1 MARRFNSLSDCRR
14 YLSDVLN
21 RLEAG
26 ELEGDDVKVRSYC
39 TQILSKIISES
50 DLEAR
55 VKELEQKNWG
65 INHEP

>member
-26 ELEGDDVKVRSYC
+26 ELESDGVKVRSYC
-39 TQILSKIISES
+39 TQILSKIIAES
-50 DLEAR
+50 DLEER
-55 VKELEQKNWG
+55 VRALEQKLG
-65 INHEP
+65 DKP

>member
-26 ELEGDDVKVRSYC
+26 ELESDGVKVRSYC
-39 TQILSKIISES
+39 TQILSKIIAES

-55 VKELEQKNWG
+55 VKELEQKIG
-65 INHEP
+65 GKL